1 MTVTNHDVDTL
12 IAELEMFWRDYAKAF
27 QTGDLGLLLP
37 AFSLPLV
44 IQTRDRTGIYES
56 LEDIDANNNAL
67 VAFYRSQ
74 GVKRVE
80 VNLDTVD
87 PLHRDFM
94 QVHLTYRMLDL
105 DDAEIISWTTIYGL
119 KHAGSRWLIHSIIAQ
134 DEVNAWEKYTAKQIS
149 KNK

>member
-1 MTVTNHDVDTL
+1 MIVAKQDVDAL
-12 IAELEMFWRDYAKAF
+12 IAELEMFWHDYAKAF
-27 QTGDLGLLLP
+27 QTGDLSLLLP

-56 LEDIDANNNAL
+56 YADIDSNNSTL

-94 QVHLTYRMLDL
+94 QVHLTYRMLDQH
-105 DDAEIISWTTIYGL
+105 DVEIISWTTIYGL
-119 KHAGSRWLIHSIIAQ
+119 KHAGNRWLIHSIIAQ
-134 DEVNAWEKYTAKQIS
+134 DEVDAWGKYTLKQNS
-149 KNK
+149 KSQ